1 MKIELQEKLDQNF
14 NKENI
19 KNIGKLIEEPMSE
32 PYRMLVDE
40 SGNGTDVKIS
50 EESRKICAK
59 SLIR

>member
-1 MKIELQEKLDQNF
+1 MKIELQEKFDQNF

-19 KNIGKLIEEPMSE
+19 KNIDKLIEQPMSE

-50 EESRKICAK
+50 EKSRKTCAK

>member
-1 MKIELQEKLDQNF
+1 MKTELQEKFDQNF

-19 KNIGKLIEEPMSE
+19 KNIAKLIEEPMSE

-50 EESRKICAK
+50 EKSRKICAK